1 MTLKLLAID
10 TSGPVC
16 GVAILSDGAIVYEA
30 ATVNRMTHSVNLLPM
45 IDTALQAAG
54 MTIADM
60 DRLAV
65 VSGPGSFTGV
75 RIGVSTLK
83 GLAHGASR
91 NGDDGKPCVAVDAL
105 EAMAAGAGAF
115 AGVICPIQ
123 DARAGQVYGA
133 AFRQGA
139 VRPERLLPDAPM
151 KLEEYV
157 EAIRALGDRFLFLG
171 DGMPVHRAKL
181 ERLLGDQAVFAQPQQ
196 AYLRP
201 ASVAYLASLETE
213 TCDYRTLMP
222 MYLRAPNAAL
232 NKKLTE
238 GLKHE

>member
-1 MTLKLLAID
+1 MKTLNILAID

-16 GVAILSDGAIVYEA
+16 GVAILQNGAITYECA
-30 ATVNRMTHSVNLLPM
+30 VTNRMTHSVNLIPM
-45 IDTALQAAG
+45 VDAACQATG
-54 MTIADM
+54 LTMADM

-75 RIGVSTLK
+75 RIGVSTVK
-83 GLAHGASR
+83 GLAHGA
-91 NGDDGKPCVAVDAL
+91 NVPCVAVDAL
-105 EAMAAGAGAF
+105 EAMAAGAGEF

-133 AFRQGA
+133 AFTSGENG
-139 VRPERLLPDAPM
+139 PERLMSDTPI
-151 KLEEYV
+151 KLEDYV
-157 EAIRALGDRFLFLG
+157 AAIRAFGDRFLFLG

-181 ERLLGDQAVFAQPQQ
+181 AALLGEAAVFAAPQL

-201 ASVAYLASLETE
+201 ASVAFLAAKAPETV
-213 TCDYRTLMP
+213 DYRDLMP
-222 MYLRAPNAAL
+222 LYLRAPNAAL

-238 GLKHE
+238 AAKYE

>member
-1 MTLKLLAID
+1 MKLLAID

-16 GVAILSDGAIVYEA
+16 GVAILSEGAIVYEA

-45 IDTALQAAG
+45 IDTALNAAG
-54 MTIADM
+54 LTIAEM

-83 GLAHGASR
+83 GLAHGA
-91 NGDDGKPCVAVDAL
+91 GKPCVAVDAL
-105 EAMAAGAGAF
+105 EAMAAGAGEF
-115 AGVICPIQ
+115 GGVICPIQ

-133 AFRQGA
+133 AFTHGDP
-139 VRPERLLPDAPM
+139 RPDRLIPDTPL

-157 EAIRALGDRFLFLG
+157 DLIRSFGDRFLFLG

-181 ERLLGDQAVFAQPQQ
+181 QQLLGEAAVFAQPQQ
-196 AYLRP
+196 AFLRP
-201 ASVAYLASLETE
+201 ASVAHLAALETE
-213 TCDYRTLMP
+213 TVDYRELMP

-238 GLKHE
+238 GLQHA